1 MLVLVAVALAAV
13 AAAPTA
19 SAQFTPRQGKP
30 TVVKLLSF
38 NDFHGH
44 LEANTPGRINDP
56 VTGVSVPAGGAEY
69 FATHMKALGS
79 EEKDTFVVA
88 AGDMIGATPLLS
100 GLFHDEP
107 TIEFLNLIGTDSVGV
122 GNHEFDEGKNELLR
136 MQFGN
141 QLGGDGCHPV
151 DGCQDGTPF
160 FGSMFGYLAANV
172 VLEGTKNPLL
182 PSYEIFET
190 SAGKIAFIGET
201 LENTPLIVT
210 PSGVAGLDFLDE
222 ADTANA
228 LIPELRAQRVK
239 TIVLLLHQGGFQN
252 APYSRGFQDVN
263 ACENFRGPE
272 LVDVVNRLDPEIDA
286 VVSGHTHAAYV
297 CRINGRLVTGASS
310 FGRLITSVELSIN
323 ARSGDVVSTSAKN
336 NVVTQTVAKDP
347 AASQLLAHYKGFA
360 DPIASRVVGSI
371 TGSLLAGR
379 DGGDNAAGESTMGDV
394 IADAQL
400 EATKPADFGGA
411 VVAFMNPGGIRGS
424 LIYTRTDGQ
433 PQPVTYGE
441 LFTVQPF
448 SNTLVVKTCTGAQ
461 IEALLEQQFVVN
473 RILQVSNSFRYSYSA
488 SAPVGNKV
496 DPASIKIDGATV
508 VPTSAYRVTMN
519 SFLADGGDG
528 FTVFTQCTNQLGGE
542 VDLDALVRYFEKHSP
557 IAPPPLVRIT
567 RLP

>member
-1 MLVLVAVALAAV
+1 
-13 AAAPTA
+13 
-19 SAQFTPRQGKP
+19 
-30 TVVKLLSF
+30 
-38 NDFHGH
+38 
-44 LEANTPGRINDP
+44 
-56 VTGVSVPAGGAEY
+56 
-69 FATHMKALGS
+69 
-79 EEKDTFVVA
+79 
-88 AGDMIGATPLLS
+88 
-100 GLFHDEP
+100 
-107 TIEFLNLIGTDSVGV
+107 
-122 GNHEFDEGKNELLR
+122 
-136 MQFGN
+136 
-141 QLGGDGCHPV
+141 
-151 DGCQDGTPF
+151 
-160 FGSMFGYLAANV
+160 
-172 VLEGTKNPLL
+172 
-182 PSYEIFET
+182 
-190 SAGKIAFIGET
+190 
-201 LENTPLIVT
+201 
-210 PSGVAGLDFLDE
+210 
-222 ADTANA
+222 
-228 LIPELRAQRVK
+228 
-239 TIVLLLHQGGFQN
+239 
-252 APYSRGFQDVN
+252 
-263 ACENFRGPE
+263 
-272 LVDVVNRLDPEIDA
+272 
-286 VVSGHTHAAYV
+286 THAAYV

-379 DGGDNAAGESTMGDV
+379 DGGNNAAGESTMGDV